1 LSFKL
6 FQSDDGFEEIGSFF
20 FMSSMESISE
30 LDMATSL
37 KPNPKLYMYVTKI
50 LESGQTL
57 QIPFEDCVGV
67 VVGMTIHLDGFWK
80 A

>member
-1 LSFKL
+1 M
-6 FQSDDGFEEIGSFF
+6 EI
-20 FMSSMESISE
+20 ISE

-37 KPNPKLYMYVTKI
+37 KPNPKPYMYVTKI
-50 LESGQTL
+50 LERGQTL

>member
-1 LSFKL
+1 
-6 FQSDDGFEEIGSFF
+6 
-20 FMSSMESISE
+20 MESISE

-37 KPNPKLYMYVTKI
+37 KPNEPKINTPHQTLNLTCNQN
-50 LESGQTL
+50 LESGLPL

-67 VVGMTIHLDGFWK
+67 VVGMTIHLDGFRK

>member
-1 LSFKL
+1 
-6 FQSDDGFEEIGSFF
+6 
-20 FMSSMESISE
+20 
-30 LDMATSL
+30 
-37 KPNPKLYMYVTKI
+37 MYVTKI